1 MLTTEIKVEISCG
14 ELIDKLTILSIK
26 KEKITDIEKLKN
38 VQHEFQ
44 VLSKLST
51 NLIDINPE
59 QFDLFYSELRE
70 INFTLWEIE
79 DNIRKFEKQENFG
92 ESFVQLARSVYK
104 TNDKRFEIKNNINS
118 FYSSGIKEE
127 KNYEKY

>member
-26 KEKITDIEKLKN
+26 KEKIQDIEKLKN
-38 VQHEFQ
+38 VEHEFQ

-59 QFDLFYSELRE
+59 QFDIFYNELRE
-70 INFTLWEIE
+70 INFILWEIE
-79 DNIRKFEKQENFG
+79 DNIRKFEKKENFG

>member
-59 QFDLFYSELRE
+59 QFDLFYFQVDPSLS
-70 INFTLWEIE
+70 IYL
-79 DNIRKFEKQENFG
+79 
-92 ESFVQLARSVYK
+92 L
-104 TNDKRFEIKNNINS
+104 
-118 FYSSGIKEE
+118 
-127 KNYEKY
+127 

>member
-59 QFDLFYSELRE
+59 QFDFFYSELRE